1 VACSAVLVAQRTHAR
16 SGHSVIHQR
25 HFIAVVASFLIGCTV
40 LASHSRGAASEEDRC
55 EGTRFIVVGGARYA
69 TNDLPG
75 CPNKG
80 GLLSGTGRSDALRGG
95 KGDDEVRGRDIG
107 SELYGGDGSD
117 VLYGGAGHDSI
128 EGDQDDDVLYGGD
141 DGDIYLSGGE
151 GDDVIYGGDGNDIGV
166 GGGRGED
173 VLYGKDGNDVLFGS
187 EGEGGGEEPQR
198 DELYC
203 GKGSDEYRADKLD
216 YVSSSCE
223 KVLPSP
229 PPLEGTG
236 GTPLIPLAGAA
247 LVSAGLLLGCAVNR
261 RIS

>member
-1 VACSAVLVAQRTHAR
+1 
-16 SGHSVIHQR
+16 VIHQR
-25 HFIAVVASFLIGCTV
+25 HFVAVVGAFLIGCAV
-40 LASHSRGAASEEDRC
+40 LASHSRGAVAEEDRC
-55 EGTRFIVVGGARYA
+55 EGTRFIVVGGARYT

-75 CPNKG
+75 CPKG
-80 GLLSGTGRSDALRGG
+80 GLLSGTGRSDALRGE

-107 SELYGGDGSD
+107 SELYGGDGND

-128 EGDQDDDVLYGGD
+128 EGDQDDDVLHGGA

-151 GDDVIYGGDGNDIGV
+151 GEDVVYGGDGNDLGV
-166 GGGRGED
+166 FGGPGED
-173 VLYGKDGNDVLFGS
+173 VLYGKDGNDLLRGDDDVGKV
-187 EGEGGGEEPQR
+187 PQR

-203 GKGSDEYRADKLD
+203 GKGRDEYRADKLD

-223 KVLPSP
+223 EVLAPP

-236 GTPLIPLAGAA
+236 GTPLIPLAGVA
-247 LVSAGLLLGCAVNR
+247 LVSAGLFLGCAVNR